1 MKLALDAMGGDA
13 APGINVAGAKLALA
27 DFPEIKKIYLVG
39 DESSLKKECDVMGLR
54 GDRVEIVHASEVVEM
69 SESGIMAVRQK
80 KNSSI
85 SVAVDMVKTG
95 DAQAVISAGNT
106 GAAVA
111 ASTIK
116 LRLLKGVERAG
127 IASPLPNT
135 YGYCNLLD
143 AGANPEARPSH
154 LVGYA
159 IMGSVFAR
167 TVFQVKEP
175 VVGIMSN
182 GEEDEKGTAFTKE
195 TFALLRRLSEEGR
208 LPFKFRG
215 NVEGHDLFDTRL
227 DVVLTDGF
235 TGNVLLKTCEATFKA
250 MSKWLKQELM
260 ANPVRKMGA
269 LISKGAFQAL
279 KMRASYEAT
288 GGCPLLGVN
297 GVSIISHGGSN
308 DVAMRNAL
316 RVAKE
321 MVGYGVNPLIEEA
334 FAKLGNIES

>member
-13 APGINVAGAKLALA
+13 APGINVAGTKLALA
-27 DFPEIKKIYLVG
+27 DFPEIKKVYLVG
-39 DESSLKKECDVMGLR
+39 DESTLKKECDRIGLA
-54 GDRVEIVHASEVVEM
+54 GERVEIVHAPEVVEM
-69 SESGIMAVRQK
+69 NESGLIAVRQK

-85 SVAVDMVKTG
+85 SRSVEMVKEG
-95 DAQAVISAGNT
+95 NADAVISAGNT

-116 LRLLKGVERAG
+116 LRLLKGVERSG
-127 IASPLPNT
+127 IASPLPNS

-159 IMGSVFAR
+159 VMGSVFAR
-167 TVFQVKEP
+167 AVFHVDEP

-182 GEEDEKGTAFTKE
+182 GEEDEKGTTFTKE
-195 TFALLRRLSEEGR
+195 TFALLHRLDQEGR

-250 MSKWLKQELM
+250 MSKWLKAELT
-260 ANPVRKMGA
+260 ATPVRKIGA
-269 LISKGAFQAL
+269 LISRGAFDAL
-279 KMRASYEAT
+279 KAKASYEST

-321 MVGYGVNPLIEEA
+321 MVGYRVNPLIEEA
-334 FAKLGNIES
+334 FEKLGDINA